1 MASPVQHRLEGAPS
15 EPGLSTLVKGIVDD
29 VGDLIKQQID
39 FARTEVT
46 ADLRKT
52 KEAAGALAIGAGVT
66 TLGGLFLGF
75 MLVHLLHWLT
85 APAGGADPS
94 SLPLWSCYAIV
105 GALLLGCGA
114 ALILA
119 GKKKLSSFN
128 PLPDETVKTMKE
140 NVQWITSSK

>member
-1 MASPVQHRLEGAPS
+1 
-15 EPGLSTLVKGIVDD
+15 VKGIVDD

-46 ADLRKT
+46 TDLRKT
-52 KEAAGALAIGAGVT
+52 RDAAEALAVGAGVA

-85 APAGGADPS
+85 APSGADQS
-94 SLPLWSCYAIV
+94 SLPLWSCFAIV

-114 ALILA
+114 ALIMA
-119 GKKKLSSFN
+119 GKKKLNSFN
-128 PLPDETVKTMKE
+128 PLPEETVKSMKE
-140 NVQWITSSK
+140 NVQWITNSK

>member
-1 MASPVQHRLEGAPS
+1 
-15 EPGLSTLVKGIVDD
+15 VKGIVDD

-46 ADLRKT
+46 TDLRKT
-52 KEAAGALAIGAGVT
+52 RDAVGALAVVVGVAV
-66 TLGGLFLGF
+66 LGGLFLGI

-85 APAGGADPS
+85 APSGADQA

-105 GALLLGCGA
+105 GALLLACGA

-119 GKKKLSSFN
+119 GKKKLSSLN

-140 NVQWITSSK
+140 NVQWITNSK

>member
-1 MASPVQHRLEGAPS
+1 MSSPVQQRYEGAPS

-46 ADLRKT
+46 TDLRKT

-66 TLGGLFLGF
+66 TLGGVFLGF

-85 APAGGADPS
+85 APAGADPS
-94 SLPLWSCYAIV
+94 SLPLWSCFAII